1 MIFTVFM
8 YLIFGLLYKT
18 SMLTKDPIGLYHRL
32 FAAAVFLLFYLGSYF
47 INKIKNNIYKI
58 FYYLVYFAN
67 INLLYLAYINNM
79 ALNFAFSIIIVLF
92 ISNLLLKP
100 QEQLKT
106 FNVIMIV
113 LVSIVTIYI
122 NDSLTN
128 QFVFLIIFYVISLAS
143 FIISELSY
151 LSVKNIKE
159 KKIYYKNLFQ
169 RSPIGLIRCNKIGE
183 ILDINE
189 YMMKLSKKQ
198 DKEHFIGK
206 NIFDILDIER
216 IDLDKIDDNKS
227 FEHEVSFFNDGKFWL
242 EMTLEKTTVQE
253 GNMYILAFKDISSN
267 KKLEKELTYLSFHD
281 QMTGL
286 YNYRYFKNEI
296 ERFNKSRKLPIS
308 ILIIDIDRL
317 KIINDSKG
325 HIKGNEI
332 IKKTAD
338 ILQRV
343 VRDEDIL
350 ARVGGDEFGI
360 ILPNTKEMTAEKIS
374 KRIYAEIDNYNKQE
388 TNNTVIS
395 ISIGWATKN
404 DKNKSLYE
412 IIEIADQKM
421 YESKDSSR

>member
-1 MIFTVFM
+1 MLFTVFM
-8 YLIFGLLYKT
+8 YLIFGLLYET
-18 SMLTKDPIGLYHRL
+18 SMLAKDPVGFNHRL

-47 INKIKNNIYKI
+47 INKIKNNIYKV

-143 FIISELSY
+143 FIISKLSY

-159 KKIYYKNLFQ
+159 RKIYYKNLFQ
-169 RSPIGLIRCNKIGE
+169 KSPIGLIRCNKIGN

-189 YMMKLSKKQ
+189 HMMQLSKKQ
-198 DKEHFIGK
+198 NKEYFIGE

-350 ARVGGDEFGI
+350 ARVGGDEFGV
-360 ILPNTKEMTAEKIS
+360 ILPNKKEKTE
-374 KRIYAEIDNYNKQE
+374 
-388 TNNTVIS
+388 
-395 ISIGWATKN
+395 
-404 DKNKSLYE
+404 
-412 IIEIADQKM
+412 
-421 YESKDSSR
+421 

>member
-1 MIFTVFM
+1 M

-18 SMLTKDPIGLYHRL
+18 SMLAKDPIGLYHRL

-47 INKIKNNIYKI
+47 TNKIINNIYNV
-58 FYYLVYFAN
+58 FYYLLYFAN
-67 INLLYLAYINNM
+67 IHLLYLAYINNM
-79 ALNFAFSIIIVLF
+79 ALNFAFSIIVVIF

-106 FNVIMIV
+106 FNIIMIV
-113 LVSIVTIYI
+113 LVSLVTIYI
-122 NDSLTN
+122 TDSLTN
-128 QFVFLIIFYVISLAS
+128 KFVFLIIFYVISLAS
-143 FIISELSY
+143 FIISKLSY

-159 KKIYYKNLFQ
+159 RKIYYKNLFQ
-169 RSPIGLIRCNKIGE
+169 KSPIGLIRCNKIGN

-189 YMMKLSKKQ
+189 YMMQLSKKQ
-198 DKEHFIGK
+198 NKEYFIGK
-206 NIFDILDIER
+206 NIFDILGIER
-216 IDLDKIDDNKS
+216 IDLDRINDNKS
-227 FEHEVSFFNDGKFWL
+227 FEHEVSFLNDEKFWL
-242 EMTLEKTTVQE
+242 EMTVEKTKVQE
-253 GNMYILAFKDISSN
+253 ENIYILAFKDISSN

-317 KIINDSKG
+317 KSINDSKG

-332 IKKTAD
+332 IKNTAD
-338 ILQRV
+338 ILQRT

-360 ILPNTKEMTAEKIS
+360 ILPNTKEKTAEKIS
-374 KRIYAEIDNYNKQE
+374 KRMYSEIDKYNQNE

-404 DKNKSLYE
+404 DKNKSLYK
-412 IIEIADQKM
+412 ILEIADQNM
-421 YESKDSSR
+421 YESKVYNR